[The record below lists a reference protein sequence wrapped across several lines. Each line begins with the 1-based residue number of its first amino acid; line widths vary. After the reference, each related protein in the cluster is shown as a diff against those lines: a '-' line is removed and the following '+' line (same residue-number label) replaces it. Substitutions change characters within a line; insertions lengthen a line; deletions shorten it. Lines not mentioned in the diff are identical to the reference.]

1 MFSAVGHRKDKIM
14 NTYIVTRWDKVKSQK
29 TIKAKSEEQALKQID
44 DEGFDESLDEV
55 VSSEIEIE
63 KESYAKWNQKEQRY
77 ETN

>member
-1 MFSAVGHRKDKIM
+1 MFSVVGHRKDKIM
-14 NTYIVTRWDKVKSQK
+14 NTYIVTRWEKVKSQQV
-29 TIKAKSEEQALKQID
+29 IQAKSEKQALKQI
-44 DEGFDESLDEV
+44 EKVGFDESLDEV